1 MRKMR
6 DVTGT
11 DMREAALRAY
21 EAMAMAR
28 AFDTKASALYKAGKV
43 FGGVFLGRGHEAIAA
58 CEAVFLRKGYDVY
71 APFIREQAGRCA
83 WGDSVLESA
92 RTYFGSVEGCMRG
105 RDGNVHWGH
114 PLEGTPAPISHL
126 GAMVSVVAGMMMA
139 KRMQGVTD
147 AVGVACCG
155 DGTTSVG
162 AFHEACNLIAV
173 QKLPVV
179 VVNDGNAAALA
190 EARLGVGAAKRSTL
204 CLTVGTGLGGGFVL
218 EKELLCGSERMAQCF
233 GHVIV
238 NREGRNIGENDGA
251 AESYISGR
259 ALCVEYNRLVPA
271 EKRVETGKQVG
282 EKALA
287 GESEAVEAVR
297 IVGEWLGVA
306 LASMCACLN
315 PEIVAIGGSVSD
327 LDALLLDPARRSF
340 RKNAFATIKDTPIE
354 KAKFGGDAGLVGAA
368 LLALEHCC
376 GVCSTNRT
384 LAVLGIQLLSQ
395 PVEAF
400 L

>member
-1 MRKMR
+1 MK
-6 DVTGT
+6 
-11 DMREAALRAY
+11 EAALRAY
-21 EAMAMAR
+21 AAMVMAR

-58 CEAVFLRKGYDVY
+58 CEAVFLRKGHDVY

-126 GAMVSVVAGMMMA
+126 GAMVAVVAGMMMA

-179 VVNDGNAAALA
+179 VVVSNNQYAYSTPNAEEFACDLQDRGRGYGMAAHACDGTDFMQTLEVMQRAIAAARRGEGPQWVVA
-190 EARLGVGAAKRSTL
+190 TTL
-204 CLTVGTGLGGGFVL
+204 RM
-218 EKELLCGSERMAQCF
+218 CG
-233 GHVIV
+233 H
-238 NREGRNIGENDGA
+238 GEHDDS
-251 AESYISGR
+251 SYI
-259 ALCVEYNRLVPA
+259 PA
-271 EKRVETGKQVG
+271 EL
-282 EKALA
+282 KAAYADRDPLA
-287 GESEAVEAVR
+287 V
-297 IVGEWLGVA
+297 
-306 LASMCACLN
+306 
-315 PEIVAIGGSVSD
+315 
-327 LDALLLDPARRSF
+327 ARRQ
-340 RKNAFATIKDTPIE
+340 
-354 KAKFGGDAGLVGAA
+354 
-368 LLALEHCC
+368 LLALGWLTEQQDADLLAR
-376 GVCSTNRT
+376 STDEVQRLVAQAQKEPPPDPAT
-384 LAVLGIQLLSQ
+384 EDWHATSWR
-395 PVEAF
+395 PWR
-400 L
+400 